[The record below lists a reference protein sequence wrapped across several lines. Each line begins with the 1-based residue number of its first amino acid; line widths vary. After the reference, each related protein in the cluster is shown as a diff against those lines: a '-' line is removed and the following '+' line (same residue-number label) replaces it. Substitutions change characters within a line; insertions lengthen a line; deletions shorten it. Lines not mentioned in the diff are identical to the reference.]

1 MTSFVKVVQNVL
13 GQSVFSV
20 KLAGQSD
27 FVVQPDLS
35 FNAGDVYTFDVS
47 DPSMSGYSFVFG
59 TEVDAASS
67 IVTTYTTVNG
77 TTIALNIPGDYT
89 GGALYYFDNTNA
101 GMGYTVQSDIV
112 PVQLGDWQLL
122 GTEFKGDAA
131 GDGLTGNCI
140 SADGKTIAVSAS
152 GVSSNGYTDNGVVR
166 VYTYV
171 NNAWTQV
178 GSDINGEAT
187 NAKLSVNNIS
197 ADGNT
202 VLCFSVLGGQGFCHS
217 FRYMNS
223 TWTKIGQD
231 IQGNAESSL
240 RKLNMSPDGNTVA
253 IGDIYNSDIGSRRG
267 IVQVYGYSQSNNTWT
282 QLGQNIYG
290 ESDGDKSGYV
300 SLSSDGTVVAIGAYE
315 NDGNNGNIEI
325 SGHVRVWGYSNNT
338 WTQIGQDID
347 GITVHERSGHSCSL
361 SADGTIVSIG
371 CYAGDSATLTDNGLV
386 RVYKYNNSN
395 STWTQLG
402 ASIEGWEGHFYNSN
416 TTISA
421 DGTTVTFGTQ
431 SGRNAEGVFR
441 HGQIRI
447 YRYVNDVWTQVGS
460 PIYGQGNGD
469 RLAFS
474 ALSSDGNVL
483 VVGNKNNSQNGAG
496 SGHVRVF
503 TMVQDTPVTKYT
515 VTVSGDPAV
524 FYIDGSTNPLTFT
537 SNIPYSFDQSDPSNA
552 GHTLVITS
560 AVDSSVNLINYQTLY
575 GTPGQPG
582 AYTTFVATSDTVSYV
597 SYEVYVS
604 VPSLPA
610 PVGDVYEVASISAD
624 VDDDTK
630 TGATPALKRT
640 FTRNAVTNMLNQ
652 YKTQLTGN
660 KALKLAAGTKLP
672 GFDIPATKE
681 ITLRDA
687 RVTKTY
693 TRDEI
698 ANKTTYMVL
707 NDNDPVTLK
716 SAADDTVTVTQSG
729 TNFTVVTPAGTT
741 NKVAGDSFEYDGL
754 SLLFGSLVVNLL
766 LIPPVDM
773 TLTAFDSAFV
783 LSQQAILPDVSY
795 ALDVSA
801 EITLTQQISAA
812 DLSGV
817 FFFKTD
823 EDITSELITDTSN
836 VEYYLDRSQFT
847 GGQATLNA
855 MNGIVTT
862 GYYGS
867 NTTDHLGKDFLRDMA
882 QQLFNTHFG
891 VDLFT
896 NEDAVIT
903 DISGKS
909 AIIATDIFT
918 KMGNVDKTNT
928 ALSGPDVS
936 YGYYTTDTDSS
947 NTNLTREIL
956 NQLLTLAPGRFTD
969 KTTLRL
975 DGSIPGV
982 YGMPFVTNDTISY
995 KLSVTAHADQNTTIA
1010 TGKPGLETRSY
1021 KVIFKVA

>member
-27 FVVQPDLS
+27 FVMQPDLS
-35 FNAGDVYTFDVS
+35 FNAGDAYTFDVS
-47 DPSMSGYSFVFG
+47 DPSMSGYSLVFG
-59 TEVDAASS
+59 TEVDVASS
-67 IVTTYTTVNG
+67 IASTYTTVNG
-77 TTIALNIPGDYT
+77 TTITLNIPSGYT
-89 GGALYYFDNTNA
+89 GDALYYFDNTNA
-101 GMGYTVQSDIV
+101 GMGYVTVFRLLESWQQLGLNISGEATGDNFGVSCALSSDGKTLAV
-112 PVQLGDWQLL
+112 GGHSHDSSRGHVRVYRYSNDAWVQLG
-122 GTEFKGDAA
+122 
-131 GDGLTGNCI
+131 
-140 SADGKTIAVSAS
+140 
-152 GVSSNGYTDNGVVR
+152 
-166 VYTYV
+166 
-171 NNAWTQV
+171 
-178 GSDINGEAT
+178 SDIDGEGIGD
-187 NAKLSVNNIS
+187 KSGFSCSIS

-202 VLCFSVLGGQGFCHS
+202 IAFGGYGHDS
-217 FRYMNS
+217 N
-223 TWTKIGQD
+223 KGH
-231 IQGNAESSL
+231 
-240 RKLNMSPDGNTVA
+240 
-253 IGDIYNSDIGSRRG
+253 
-267 IVQVYGYSQSNNTWT
+267 VQVYEYNNIGNTWQQIGADIDGDTTGMAFGTKVSMNLDGTRIIIGDYKYDSYRGKCIIYAYDGTSWNQLGNGISGISTGDQFSAGAVSMSLDGNRIAIGANTGNRPELYGYAQMYQYNDINNTWV
-282 QLGQNIYG
+282 QLGSTIYG
-290 ESDGDKSGYV
+290 EENSDFAGWPVRISG
-300 SLSSDGTVVAIGAYE
+300 DGTKVAVCSMR
-315 NDGNNGNIEI
+315 NDDQYTDGGKLRVFEYDSTSLDWVKVGNDLYG
-325 SGHVRVWGYSNNT
+325 V
-338 WTQIGQDID
+338 
-347 GITVHERSGHSCSL
+347 
-361 SADGTIVSIG
+361 AP
-371 CYAGDSATLTDNGLV
+371 GDNA
-386 RVYKYNNSN
+386 
-395 STWTQLG
+395 
-402 ASIEGWEGHFYNSN
+402 
-416 TTISA
+416 
-421 DGTTVTFGTQ
+421 
-431 SGRNAEGVFR
+431 SGRNGTAISVDGYTVAV
-441 HGQIRI
+441 GAWL
-447 YRYVNDVWTQVGS
+447 NDTN
-460 PIYGQGNGD
+460 GND
-469 RLAFS
+469 
-474 ALSSDGNVL
+474 
-483 VVGNKNNSQNGAG
+483 

-503 TMVQDTPVTKYT
+503 TIKEEVETLFVKVVQNVL
-515 VTVSGDPAV
+515 GQLV
-524 FYIDGSTNPLTFT
+524 FSVKLAGQAEFAMQPDLSFNTGGV
-537 SNIPYSFDQSDPSNA
+537 YSFDQSDPSNA

-630 TGATPALKRT
+630 TGTTPALKRT

-672 GFDIPATKE
+672 GFTIAPDKE

-687 RVTKTY
+687 RVTKTF
-693 TRDEI
+693 TKDEL

-707 NDNDPVTLK
+707 NDSDPVTLK
-716 SAADDTVTVTQSG
+716 SAEDDTVTVTQSG

-741 NKVAGDSFEYDGL
+741 NKVAGDTFEYDGL
-754 SLLFGSLVVNLL
+754 SLQFGSLVVNLS
-766 LIPPVDM
+766 LIPPVDLA
-773 TLTAFDSAFV
+773 LTAFDSAFV
-783 LSQQAILPDVSY
+783 LTQQAVLPDVSY

-823 EDITSELITDTSN
+823 EDITSELVTDTSN

-855 MNGIVTT
+855 MNGLVTT

-882 QQLFNTHFG
+882 HQLFSTHFG

-909 AIIATDIFT
+909 AVIATDIFD

-975 DGSIPGV
+975 DTAVPGV

-995 KLSVTAHADQNTTIA
+995 KLSVTAHASQNTTIA
-1010 TGKPGLETRSY
+1010 TGKPGLGTRTY
-1021 KVIFKVA
+1021 KVIFKVL

>member
-27 FVVQPDLS
+27 FVMQPDLS

-47 DPSMSGYSFVFG
+47 DPSMSGYSLVFG
-59 TEVDAASS
+59 TEVDVASS
-67 IVTTYTTVNG
+67 IASTYTTVNG
-77 TTIALNIPGDYT
+77 TTLTLNIPGGYT
-89 GGALYYFDNTNA
+89 GGVLYYFDNTNA
-101 GMGYTVQSDIV
+101 GMGYITGGPGYTQYSMT
-112 PVQLGDWQLL
+112 QK
-122 GTEFKGDAA
+122 GTPFTYNA
-131 GDGLTGNCI
+131 THVS
-140 SADGKTIAVSAS
+140 SANANTNIIAVS
-152 GVSSNGYTDNGVVR
+152 D
-166 VYTYV
+166 
-171 NNAWTQV
+171 
-178 GSDINGEAT
+178 
-187 NAKLSVNNIS
+187 
-197 ADGNT
+197 
-202 VLCFSVLGGQGFCHS
+202 LGGQCKV
-217 FRYMNS
+217 YEL
-223 TWTKIGQD
+223 IG
-231 IQGNAESSL
+231 
-240 RKLNMSPDGNTVA
+240 
-253 IGDIYNSDIGSRRG
+253 
-267 IVQVYGYSQSNNTWT
+267 
-282 QLGQNIYG
+282 
-290 ESDGDKSGYV
+290 
-300 SLSSDGTVVAIGAYE
+300 
-315 NDGNNGNIEI
+315 
-325 SGHVRVWGYSNNT
+325 
-338 WTQIGQDID
+338 
-347 GITVHERSGHSCSL
+347 
-361 SADGTIVSIG
+361 
-371 CYAGDSATLTDNGLV
+371 
-386 RVYKYNNSN
+386 
-395 STWTQLG
+395 STWTQKG
-402 ASIEGWEGHFYNSN
+402 ATFDFTAGNKPRDNVVLSDDGLTVAHAEINYGTKLATVKVYDWDTNTSAWVQRGSDTTSIKVMANSVYFFKLSGDGNSFIMSSWVDNQYTTNIQTGIINVFSYNSVTSVWDN
-416 TTISA
+416 VLTSYGDDVYAGRLGWSVHISYNADFILAVAAIQPANSKFFRKKNGAYVDASSESGFPTKNAANSTIMGSSISA
-421 DGTTVTFGTQ
+421 
-431 SGRNAEGVFR
+431 
-441 HGQIRI
+441 
-447 YRYVNDVWTQVGS
+447 
-460 PIYGQGNGD
+460 NGKCIAWVD
-469 RLAFS
+469 SNLNQMKVYSYDASS
-474 ALSSDGNVL
+474 ASW
-483 VVGNKNNSQNGAG
+483 SQKGAG
-496 SGHVRVF
+496 IEKIQEAHVLGRH
-503 TMVQDTPVTKYT
+503 TYLDTTGSKLTLISAKGDADTSYAIINTYAYDGVNWNEVSSIQYSYTIDYSVYRDSTPERHPRESNYTVSRDGLCVVASSWYDDNVTVYELNKVGPTVYKVTK
-515 VTVSGDPAV
+515 SNNV
-524 FYIDGSTNPLTFT
+524 FHLNGEAAPSLTFNPGET
-537 SNIPYSFDQSDPSNA
+537 YVFDQSDSTNTDNTFVLA
-552 GHTLVITS
+552 NMVDTS
-560 AVDSSVNLINYQTLY
+560 ANYINYQTLY

-582 AYTTFVATSDTVSYV
+582 AYTTFIATSDTPSYL
-597 SYEVYVS
+597 SYEVYAS

-630 TGATPALKRT
+630 TGTTPALKRT

-672 GFDIPATKE
+672 GFTIAPDKE

-687 RVTKTY
+687 RVTKTF
-693 TRDEI
+693 TKDEL

-707 NDNDPVTLK
+707 NDSDPVTLK
-716 SAADDTVTVTQSG
+716 SAEDDTVTVTQSG

-741 NKVAGDSFEYDGL
+741 NKVAGDTFEYDGL
-754 SLLFGSLVVNLL
+754 SLQFGSLVVNLS
-766 LIPPVDM
+766 LIPPVDLA
-773 TLTAFDSAFV
+773 LTAFDSAFV
-783 LSQQAILPDVSY
+783 LTQQAVLPDVSY

-823 EDITSELITDTSN
+823 EDITSELVTDTSN

-855 MNGIVTT
+855 MNGLVTT

-882 QQLFNTHFG
+882 HQLFSTHFG

-909 AIIATDIFT
+909 AVIATDIFD

-975 DGSIPGV
+975 DTAVPGV

-995 KLSVTAHADQNTTIA
+995 KLSVTAHASQNTTIA
-1010 TGKPGLETRSY
+1010 TGKPGLGTRTY
-1021 KVIFKVA
+1021 KVIFKVL